1 MGLYLANYRN
11 TVNPG
16 GTTVSAKIRFIV
28 TVGTVTAVVVGT
40 LVILWRGGDLA
51 YWHIGVGT
59 AIALTAL
66 LKNIILYRNSLG

>member
-1 MGLYLANYRN
+1 LASGS
-11 TVNPG
+11 V
-16 GTTVSAKIRFIV
+16 TT
-28 TVGTVTAVVVGT
+28 VVVGT

-59 AIALTAL
+59 AVALTAL

>member
-1 MGLYLANYRN
+1 MSCCSTCLACSYTGLKSGLGLASGS
-11 TVNPG
+11 V
-16 GTTVSAKIRFIV
+16 TT
-28 TVGTVTAVVVGT
+28 VVVGT

-59 AIALTAL
+59 AVALTAL